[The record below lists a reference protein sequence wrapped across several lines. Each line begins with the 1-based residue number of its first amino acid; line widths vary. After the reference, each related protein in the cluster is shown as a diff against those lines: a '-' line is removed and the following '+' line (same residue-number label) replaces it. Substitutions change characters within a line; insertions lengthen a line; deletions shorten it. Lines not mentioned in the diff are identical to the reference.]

1 MVSSVSCMVNFIIEV
16 TFVGV
21 KVENIEYTPMS
32 HFERL
37 WLTPLTQEVQ
47 GDLNSKIGLG
57 SSSNLFILH
66 APKVFTSTY
75 MPTIYASTHVC
86 MHAYMQSY
94 LPNFNVIK

>member
-21 KVENIEYTPMS
+21 KVENIKYTPMS

-37 WLTPLTQEVQ
+37 WLTPLTQEVE

-57 SSSNLFILH
+57 SSSNLFISRKSSQVHTCLQ
-66 APKVFTSTY
+66 Y
-75 MPTIYASTHVC
+75 MQAHMHVC
-86 MHAYMQSY
+86 MRTRSHTCQILM
-94 LPNFNVIK
+94 

>member
-21 KVENIEYTPMS
+21 KFEDIKYTPMS

-37 WLTPLTQEVQ
+37 WLTPLTQEVL

-57 SSSNLFILH
+57 SSSNLFISH

-75 MPTIYASTHVC
+75 MQARMYVC
-86 MHAYMQSY
+86 MRTCSHTCQILM
-94 LPNFNVIK
+94 